1 MPPFRQLAAIMFTDI
16 VGYTT
21 LMQESEQLA
30 IHQRDRTRKNLDTS
44 LAKYGGKLLQH
55 YGDGTLSVF
64 NSAINAVRS
73 ATEIQTVNREDKI
86 EMRIGIHTG
95 DVMFD
100 DNGIYGDSVNIASRI
115 ESLAVPGAVFISE
128 KLFTEIIN
136 QGIEARSLGYF
147 ELKNVKQPMQV
158 YAVSDPGL
166 VTPSRDEVKGKVRQI
181 LNSIAVLP
189 FASLSSDPE
198 NEFFCD
204 GITEEL
210 LNVLAKIEG
219 LQVISRTS
227 SFAFKGKTGDVR
239 EIAAKLNVRKILEGS
254 VRKVGNK
261 VRITAQLINA
271 ADGYHVW
278 SESYDRNFED
288 IFELQDDISRAIA
301 NKLRKN
307 LSASDHEKTL
317 VPVPTE
323 NMEAYRKY
331 MQGIHYR
338 NVQSFEGAMKAMQ
351 CFYEAVTLEPNFVN
365 PNFNIVELNAFF
377 ADAGVITVEEA
388 ARICGEATTRAMQID
403 PMNAWSQLT
412 AGVNAFYFEWDMEKA
427 KSYLEKAVELNHNL
441 VMAHLFLA
449 RFRLLMQRGDLI
461 EEPLRNAY
469 QLDPM
474 GGMTLGTAGEIG
486 FLAGKFDL
494 ANDYCNEAL
503 AIDPNNGY
511 AAAFKS
517 FVIGF
522 RGDWTTTI
530 KMLTPIYEQTPDFNY
545 VIAFLGYA
553 FAKSGQS
560 AKAHAFILKLEESQK
575 RPGAPSLHHF
585 LALLYLAIGNKE
597 KFYECYEESLR
608 QKLILSVYYF
618 NSPLMAEVAG
628 EERII
633 KLRKEYGLPV

>member
-1 MPPFRQLAAIMFTDI
+1 MPQSRQLAAIMFTDI
-16 VGYTT
+16 VGYTA
-21 LMQESEQLA
+21 LMQENEQLA
-30 IHQRDRTRKNLDTS
+30 VEQRDRTRKNLDTA

-73 ATEIQTVNREDKI
+73 ATEIQTVNRQNKI
-86 EMRIGIHTG
+86 DMRIGIHTG

-128 KLFTEIIN
+128 KLYTEITN
-136 QGIEARSLGYF
+136 QGIEAKSLGYF

-158 YAVSDPGL
+158 YAVSSPGL
-166 VTPSRDEVKGKVRQI
+166 VTPSRDAVRGKVTQI
-181 LNSIAVLP
+181 MNSIAVLP

-288 IFELQDDISRAIA
+288 IFELQDDISRSIA

-317 VPVPTE
+317 VNVPTE
-323 NMEAYRKY
+323 NMEAYKKY

-338 NVQSFEGAMKAMQ
+338 NVQSLEVAMKAMQ
-351 CFYEAVTLEPNFVN
+351 CFYEAITLEPNFVD

-388 ARICGEATTRAMQID
+388 ARICGEATARAMQIE

-412 AGVNAFYFEWDMEKA
+412 AGMNAFYFEWDMEKA
-427 KSYLEKAVELNHNL
+427 EHYLEKAVELNHNL
-441 VMAHLFLA
+441 VMAHLSLA
-449 RFRLLMQRGDLI
+449 RFRLAMLRGDLI

-474 GGMTLGTAGEIG
+474 GGMTLGTAGEIC
-486 FLAGKFDL
+486 FLAGKFDV
-494 ANDYCNEAL
+494 AIDYCNEAL

-522 RGDWTTTI
+522 RGDWITTI
-530 KMLTPIYEQTPDFNY
+530 EMLTPIYEQTPDFNY

-560 AKAHAFILKLEESQK
+560 AKAHAFILKLEENQK

-597 KFYECYEESLR
+597 KFYECYEESMR
-608 QKLILSVYYF
+608 QKSILSLYSY
-618 NSPLMAEVAG
+618 NSPLLAEVAG

>member
-1 MPPFRQLAAIMFTDI
+1 MSQSRQLAAIMFTDI
-16 VGYTT
+16 VGYTA
-21 LMQESEQLA
+21 LMQENEQLA
-30 IHQRDRTRKNLDTS
+30 VQQRDKTRKNLDTA
-44 LAKYGGKLLQH
+44 LTKYGGKLLQH

-73 ATEIQTVNREDKI
+73 AIEIQTVNRQDKI
-86 EMRIGIHTG
+86 DMRIGIHTG

-136 QGIEARSLGYF
+136 QGIEATPLGYF

-158 YAVSDPGL
+158 YAVSNPGL
-166 VTPSRDEVKGKVRQI
+166 VTPSRDEVKGKVTQI

-210 LNVLAKIEG
+210 LNVLANIEG
-219 LQVISRTS
+219 LQVTSRTS

-288 IFELQDDISRAIA
+288 IFELQDDISRTIA

-307 LSASDHEKTL
+307 LSASDHEKML
-317 VPVPTE
+317 VQVPTE
-323 NMEAYRKY
+323 NMDAYRKY

-338 NVQSFEGAMKAMQ
+338 NIQNFEAAMKAMQ
-351 CFYEAVTLEPNFVN
+351 CFYEAVALEPNFVN

-377 ADAGVITVEEA
+377 SDAGVITVEEA
-388 ARICGEATTRAMQID
+388 ARICGEATSRAMQID

-412 AGVNAFYFEWDMEKA
+412 AGINAFYFEWDMEKA
-427 KSYLEKAVELNHNL
+427 EHYLEKAVELNPNL

-449 RFRLLMQRGDLI
+449 RFRLVMLQR
-461 EEPLRNAY
+461 R
-469 QLDPM
+469 
-474 GGMTLGTAGEIG
+474 T
-486 FLAGKFDL
+486 
-494 ANDYCNEAL
+494 
-503 AIDPNNGY
+503 
-511 AAAFKS
+511 
-517 FVIGF
+517 
-522 RGDWTTTI
+522 
-530 KMLTPIYEQTPDFNY
+530 
-545 VIAFLGYA
+545 
-553 FAKSGQS
+553 
-560 AKAHAFILKLEESQK
+560 H
-575 RPGAPSLHHF
+575 
-585 LALLYLAIGNKE
+585 
-597 KFYECYEESLR
+597 
-608 QKLILSVYYF
+608 
-618 NSPLMAEVAG
+618 
-628 EERII
+628 
-633 KLRKEYGLPV
+633 